1 MKICKLCL
9 MELPFD
15 AFTPTKMTKD
25 GREGKCR
32 TCRAKSRKK
41 HIKNCKHCSIE
52 FSTPKKETLYC
63 SKLCAGKARIETVEL
78 TCPTCAEIFETNP
91 YRAKAERVFCS
102 KGCYTKDLSQSM
114 IGDKN
119 WNYGKYKRIKVACS
133 KCENEM
139 SITPSRN
146 SKAKHH
152 FCSRECFISGIGA
165 TRAGEL
171 SANYQ
176 KRVECTCDECGNTIE
191 RRPSEIRENIFC
203 SNECR
208 ISWLSRHNTSK
219 RFDRQAVNCFNC
231 SKELLRLPSRLSK
244 SNAHYC
250 SLECKDSHYAKNFRS
265 GENAYNYNP
274 NKTLKQRMKERCYP
288 EYRNW
293 RISVYSRDN
302 YTCVSC
308 KDARGGNL
316 IAHHI
321 YSYAK
326 NPTLRTDIDN
336 GVTLCTK
343 CHSDFH
349 SRFGYYNNTEDQFN
363 TFLKSKIS

>member
-41 HIKNCKHCSIE
+41 HIKTCNHCSVE

-78 TCPTCAEIFETNP
+78 TCPTCAKVFETNP

-102 KGCYTKDLSQSM
+102 KGCYIKDLSQSM
-114 IGDKN
+114 KGEKN
-119 WNYGKYKRIKVACS
+119 WNYSRVPAKCF
-133 KCENEM
+133 KCEKEIN
-139 SITPSRN
+139 IHPS
-146 SKAKHH
+146 KQAKHKYH
-152 FCSRECFISGIGA
+152 FCSKECYLTGIGA
-165 TRAGEL
+165 TRTGEQN
-171 SANYQ
+171 ANY
-176 KRVECTCDECGNTIE
+176 KRVECVCVECDKKFG
-191 RRPSEIRENIFC
+191 RKPSQIRGETFC
-203 SNECR
+203 SNGCR
-208 ISWLSRHNTSK
+208 INWLSKHNTSK
-219 RFDRQAVNCFNC
+219 RFDRKPVNCFNC
-231 SKELLRLPSRLSK
+231 SKELLRLPSRLRQ

-250 SLECKDSHYAKNFRS
+250 SLECKDSHYAKTFRS

-274 NKTLKQRMKERCYP
+274 NKTLKQRMQERCYP

-302 YTCVSC
+302 YTCMSC
-308 KDARGGNL
+308 KDAKGGNL

-321 YSYAK
+321 FSYAK

-349 SRFGYYNNTEDQFN
+349 SRFGYYNNTEEQFN